1 MFELFETID
10 KLVRIYTLDRFI
22 QVVRNVAK
30 NMGRLKSKKIN
41 VILLITML
49 ILLVPT
55 TSSRSIHQINEIDI
69 FPQGDFNDST
79 KWMIETQSGF
89 SNLEAQNTD
98 AMIGTYWYDPVE
110 FMKKIDWANF
120 IAKVCAQWV
129 KHESGKEL
137 KDFKIIKKQN

>member
-55 TSSRSIHQINEIDI
+55 TSSRSIHQINDIDI
-69 FPQGDFNDST
+69 IPQGDFNDST

-98 AMIGTYWYDPVE
+98 AMIAD
-110 FMKKIDWANF
+110 
-120 IAKVCAQWV
+120 
-129 KHESGKEL
+129 
-137 KDFKIIKKQN
+137 